1 MLTLFQFL
9 WILFYS
15 SNHLQDLNP
24 VAESTQDKQYTYSVE
39 YTDQPPAI
47 NARWS
52 KKLWNNTNTIRLE
65 NYIRDYPSH
74 FPETQAR
81 LRYDKENIYVIFHV
95 KDRYVKATAKET
107 NGRVWED
114 SCVEFFFT
122 PGPDVSRGYF
132 NLETNCKGIFLLQ
145 YHKGSG
151 KGGYVDL
158 KDAGQIEI
166 SHSLEKN
173 VENETAKP
181 LTWIIEYRIPF
192 SILSKYM
199 EVDYPE
205 SGVKWRANF
214 YKIVGDK
221 TSHPHR
227 LTWAPIVHPK
237 PNFHLP
243 EFFGWLEFKDK
254 RQK

>member
-1 MLTLFQFL
+1 MMYLIKLLF
-9 WILFYS
+9 ILIFS
-15 SNHLQDLNP
+15 LSQIQVLNP
-24 VAESTQDKQYTYSVE
+24 VNESSQNQQYFYSVE
-39 YTDQPPAI
+39 QADQPPAI
-47 NARWS
+47 NAKW
-52 KKLWNNTNTIRLE
+52 KKKFWKNTNIVRLE

-74 FPETQAR
+74 FPETQAK
-81 LRYDKENIYVIFHV
+81 LKYDKENIYVIFHV
-95 KDRYVKATAKET
+95 KDRYVTAVAKEI

-132 NLETNCKGIFLLQ
+132 NLEANCKGIFLLQ
-145 YHKGSG
+145 YHNGNG
-151 KGGYVDL
+151 KGQGFVDL

-166 SHSLEKN
+166 SHSLKKN
-173 VENETAKP
+173 VEKEIAEP
-181 LTWIIEYRIPF
+181 LDWTIEYKIPF

-199 EVDYPE
+199 EVDYPK
-205 SGVKWRANF
+205 SGVQWRANF

-227 LTWAPIVHPK
+227 LTWAKIVHPK

-243 EFFGWLEFKDK
+243 EFFGWLEFK
-254 RQK
+254 